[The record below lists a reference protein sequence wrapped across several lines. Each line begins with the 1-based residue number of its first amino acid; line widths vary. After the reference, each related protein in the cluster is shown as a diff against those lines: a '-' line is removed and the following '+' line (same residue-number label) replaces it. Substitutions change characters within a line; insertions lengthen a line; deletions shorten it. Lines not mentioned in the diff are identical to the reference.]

1 MSITRRRSTGKSDVE
16 VHRGRTCRTGDA
28 GLRIDVEFALA
39 GPLDGPEAARA
50 WERRAYIGS
59 DAEASEEVL
68 LDEARRYW
76 LSDKLLL
83 PTEANAHP
91 TDGFEGGRRLPAV
104 TTPRRPPG
112 AEGCGR
118 FPVAAIADDLPV
130 GGNAVRG
137 ILKAVPHLLLDGYGT
152 THPVCVLKGLSSRS
166 IPTSIERGNRRA
178 VQTRG
183 EERRVNEERE
193 VESRAAPF
201 HGRGVVWR
209 RCTCAKQRL
218 RLTTTSEGGTRERT
232 VIVLSL
238 AARASPAATPGERP
252 GGAISR
258 IRNDPVN
265 PLFESERNRIQ

>member
-1 MSITRRRSTGKSDVE
+1 MTNVPG
-16 VHRGRTCRTGDA
+16 GDA
-28 GLRIDVEFALA
+28 GLRIVEFALA

-68 LDEARRYW
+68 LDQARRYW

-91 TDGFEGGRRLPAV
+91 TDGFEGGRLLGRLPAV

-137 ILKAVPHLLLDGYGT
+137 ILKAVPHLSIRRLRHNAPGVRAEGF
-152 THPVCVLKGLSSRS
+152 VLTIDPHVHRTGE
-166 IPTSIERGNRRA
+166 PRGGSDE
-178 VQTRG
+178 G

-218 RLTTTSEGGTRERT
+218 RLTTTSEGGTREQT

>member
-1 MSITRRRSTGKSDVE
+1 MNKQSSPVRRWLHARRPRPPPGTQPASLTLKYTVTNVPG
-16 VHRGRTCRTGDA
+16 GDA
-28 GLRIDVEFALA
+28 GLRIVEFALA

-68 LDEARRYW
+68 LDQARRYW

-91 TDGFEGGRRLPAV
+91 TDGFEGGGRLLGRLPAV

-137 ILKAVPHLLLDGYGT
+137 ILRAVPHLLLDGYGT
-152 THPVCVLKGLSSRS
+152 THPMCV
-166 IPTSIERGNRRA
+166 
-178 VQTRG
+178 
-183 EERRVNEERE
+183 
-193 VESRAAPF
+193 
-201 HGRGVVWR
+201 
-209 RCTCAKQRL
+209 
-218 RLTTTSEGGTRERT
+218 
-232 VIVLSL
+232 
-238 AARASPAATPGERP
+238 
-252 GGAISR
+252 
-258 IRNDPVN
+258 
-265 PLFESERNRIQ
+265 